1 MRSLLPLL
9 GLLLA
14 GCAAAPPPSDVLLRL
29 PPASLGH
36 GLELQQRMTVTARGR
51 SQEMAVAIE
60 TDEASVRVVIMDFGQ
75 PLLRLRWDGHSLE
88 DSRVPGW
95 PDFIPP
101 ARVLSDLQLVHWPIG
116 AIRAVLPPG
125 WSIEDE
131 AGTRVL
137 RAQGRAVVLVHR
149 IAADAAELV
158 HVAAGYR
165 VRLEPLSRSAP

>member
-9 GLLLA
+9 ALVVA
-14 GCAAAPPPSDVLLRL
+14 GCTTAPPTSDVLLRL
-29 PPASLGH
+29 APASLGH
-36 GLELQQRMTVTARGR
+36 ELALQQRMTVTARGR

-60 TDEASVRVVIMDFGQ
+60 SDDASVRVVIMDFGQ
-75 PLLRLRWDGHSLE
+75 PLLRLHWDGQALE
-88 DSRVPGW
+88 ESRVPGW

-101 ARVLSDLQLVHWPIG
+101 ERVLSDLQLVHWPIG
-116 AIRAVLPPG
+116 AIRPVLPAG
-125 WSIEDE
+125 WSIEEE

-137 RAQGRAVVLVHR
+137 RAHGRAAILVR
-149 IAADAAELV
+149 RTAADAAELD